1 MEELHLL
8 KLPCLIN
15 AESGGFMNIAFPN
28 SVASALAL
36 IFVEKNS
43 KEGMHPEEL
52 FKMYADAFEII
63 KDLEKQQR
71 QENYR
76 NS

>member
-1 MEELHLL
+1 
-8 KLPCLIN
+8 
-15 AESGGFMNIAFPN
+15 MNNSFPN

-52 FKMYADAFEII
+52 HQMYTDAFEII

>member
-1 MEELHLL
+1 
-8 KLPCLIN
+8 
-15 AESGGFMNIAFPN
+15 MNIAFPN

-43 KEGMHPEEL
+43 KEGVHPEEL
-52 FKMYADAFEII
+52 FEMYADAFEII